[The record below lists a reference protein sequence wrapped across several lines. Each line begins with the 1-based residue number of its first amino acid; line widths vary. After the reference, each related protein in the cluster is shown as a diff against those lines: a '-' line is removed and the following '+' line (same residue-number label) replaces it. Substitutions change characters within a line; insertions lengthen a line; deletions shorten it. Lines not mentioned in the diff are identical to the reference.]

1 MTEFDTADWVE
12 RFEALGLQIYAMHG
26 WKREGDDW
34 VPVHKSNCEVDGG
47 EATDLFTELNSANT
61 EADVETRDALVEDLV
76 KSGRHIYL
84 PKVRNHGYMAKAR
97 AR

>member
-47 EATDLFTELNSANT
+47 EVTEL
-61 EADVETRDALVEDLV
+61 
-76 KSGRHIYL
+76 
-84 PKVRNHGYMAKAR
+84 
-97 AR
+97 